1 MSEHN
6 DPDRYSLDEMMERLK
21 NRVPD
26 PSPEDG
32 ELVTRPDGSQAI
44 RIRKRK
50 RRSHQPLKERQLKKR
65 NMQAIQ
71 ITASLILISLFVLGG
86 GFALVYANSDI
97 FRKNLMKKITVAT
110 GAKTKLEQ
118 FRMNPRGANAALI
131 ELEWPQS
138 EVVKKI
144 QARGLDAK
152 VELQSFLGRDMTGDE
167 VVAQQATVWLGPP
180 GNQPLRKVGTQDV
193 AMLPIHFTRLAAS
206 KCMVLYGDPLA
217 PDFSLRDTEVSFFPR
232 VEQSVPRLLANRGE
246 LTIKDWPKFQLDR
259 AQLEFVDGMVEVLG
273 FRLRS
278 EKDARGALD
287 FSGRIA
293 PRAVN
298 SSSRLSALAENFPLD
313 EVAGP
318 ELGKIFSGRI
328 ESDPGATNELML
340 GNGEVLSSLAL
351 SFRCAPNSSLALHG
365 LPFLKILSNVLNDRW
380 FEHPVF
386 IGDVIGVVK
395 REGGMVAI
403 TDLDLQSKERMA
415 VKGSIRYGGE
425 RAYAGELEIGVSQTV
440 IKASGNR
447 RLDAIFGPPVGNFRW
462 VSLKVSGSAA
472 SPADDF
478 EAKYDKAGRGASD
491 EKPAG
496 KVPSFEEL
504 TRPE

>member
-1 MSEHN
+1 MSEQN

-26 PSPEDG
+26 SSLEDG

-44 RIRKRK
+44 RVRKRK
-50 RRSHQPLKERQLKKR
+50 RRSHQPHKERQLKKR
-65 NMQAIQ
+65 NMHVIQ
-71 ITASLILISLFVLGG
+71 IAASLILISLFVLGG
-86 GFALVYANSDI
+86 GFALVYANSGF
-97 FRKNLMKKITVAT
+97 FRKNLMEKITVAS

-152 VELQSFLGRDMTGDE
+152 VAPQSFLGREMTGDE
-167 VVAQQATVWLGPP
+167 VVAQQATVWLGAP
-180 GNQPLRKVGTQDV
+180 GNQLPRKVAVQDDV
-193 AMLPIHFTRLAAS
+193 ASPIRFTRLAVS
-206 KCMVLYGDPLA
+206 KCLVHYGDPLA
-217 PDFSLRDTEVSFFPR
+217 PDLSLRDTEVSFFPR
-232 VEQSVPRLLANRGE
+232 VGQSVPRLLANRGE
-246 LTIKDWPKFQLDR
+246 LTIKGWPKFQVDR

-287 FSGRIA
+287 FSGRISPHA
-293 PRAVN
+293 AN

-328 ESDPGATNELML
+328 ESDPGATNELLL
-340 GNGEVLSSLAL
+340 GGANAFSSLTL
-351 SFRCAPNSSLALHG
+351 SFRCAPSSPFALHG
-365 LPFLKILSNVLNDRW
+365 LPFLKILSNILNDRW

-386 IGDVIGVVK
+386 ISDVIGVVR
-395 REGGMVAI
+395 REGGRVAI

-425 RAYAGELEIGVSQTV
+425 RAYVGELEIGVSQTM
-440 IKASGNR
+440 IKASGSR
-447 RLDAIFGPPVGNFRW
+447 RLDAMFGPPVGNFRW
-462 VSLKVSGSAA
+462 VSIKVSGTAA
-472 SPADDF
+472 SPSDNF
-478 EAKYDKAGRGASD
+478 EAIYDAAGRGATG
-491 EKPAG
+491 EKPVQ